1 MMTAQAESR
10 RLHRFQL
17 NLPIKVRWTGGEQSG
32 TAAGTIRDINEKG
45 VYFIT
50 DAELPADAAIEFIL
64 ERPAELTTDS
74 VRRLLFS
81 GKIVRVERANGSQH
95 GVAAQLEQCQQ
106 LSEGQAE
113 EVAAKISGDWREQI
127 EAYIK
132 DEQEKQ
138 KEIKKQYR
146 SKTGLASQIAAI
158 VLGIVLALAVANWF
172 FSKPPDTLQRQLT
185 AGNPNAQVWVHTK
198 SGLYYCKEDKDYA
211 NLHPGRYMNQR
222 EAQLNYN
229 RPATGRPCQ

>member
-1 MMTAQAESR
+1 MTAQAESR

-17 NLPIKVRWTGGEQSG
+17 NLPIKVRWTSGEQSG
-32 TAAGTIRDINEKG
+32 TAAGMIRDINEKG

-50 DAELPADAAIEFIL
+50 DAEVPAESVIEFIL

-81 GKIVRVERANGSQH
+81 GKVVRVQSAGTGQT
-95 GVAAQLEQCQQ
+95 GVAAQLEQCEQ
-106 LSEGQAE
+106 LSDSQAE

-127 EAYIK
+127 EAYVK
-132 DEQEKQ
+132 DVQERE

-146 SKTGLASQIAAI
+146 SPVGLASQIGAI
-158 VLGIVLALAVANWF
+158 FLGIVLALMLANWIF
-172 FSKPPDTLQRQLT
+172 QKGPDTLKPQLT
-185 AGNPNAQVWVHTK
+185 SGNPNAQVWVHTK
-198 SGLYYCKEDKDYA
+198 SGLYYCKDDQSYGT
-211 NLHPGRYMNQR
+211 LYPGKYMNQR
-222 EAQLNYN
+222 AAQLDYH

>member
-32 TAAGTIRDINEKG
+32 TAAGMIRDINEKG

-106 LSEGQAE
+106 LSDSQAE

-138 KEIKKQYR
+138 KEIKRQYR

-158 VLGIVLALAVANWF
+158 VLGIVLALAVANWY
-172 FSKPPDTLQRQLT
+172 FSKPPDTLKRQLT
-185 AGNPNAQVWVHTK
+185 SGNPNAQVWVHIK
-198 SGLYYCKEDKDYA
+198 SGLYYCKEDLSYG
-211 NLHPGRYMNQR
+211 NLTPGKYMNQR
-222 EAQLNYN
+222 AAQLDYH